1 MRGGCEH
8 RFIQLRGGGTEGSP
22 FCCLLH
28 QDVDVVE
35 WEVLFFM
42 VFGDRL
48 QGEGWKLY
56 QEKFKQDLKK
66 KSYWKYEQ
74 SEKAPR

>member
-48 QGEGWKLY
+48 QGEG
-56 QEKFKQDLKK
+56 
-66 KSYWKYEQ
+66 
-74 SEKAPR
+74 